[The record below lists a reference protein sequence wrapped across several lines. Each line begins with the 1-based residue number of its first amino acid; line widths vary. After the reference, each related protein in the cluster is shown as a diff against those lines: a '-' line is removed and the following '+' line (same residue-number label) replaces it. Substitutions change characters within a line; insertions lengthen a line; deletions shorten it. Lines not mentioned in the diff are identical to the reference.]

1 MLRAMPDEPS
11 SAPRKFALKP
21 KDFERLNAPRPETA
35 EEAARD
41 TAPALNDM
49 TALRHEVRAR
59 EAAAGLDEIKPP
71 DRPRSNRRRQD
82 FWLLLIGGNL
92 AIVGAVAFVGA
103 NPVSLLFGLGGVVM
117 FSLGLTWT
125 MWFVMDRY

>member
-11 SAPRKFALKP
+11 APRKFTFKP
-21 KDFERLNAPRPETA
+21 KEFERVNQPRPETDA
-35 EEAARD
+35 EAAAD
-41 TAPALNDM
+41 ATPALNDV

-59 EAAAGLDEIKPP
+59 EVASGLDQIKPP
-71 DRPRSNRRRQD
+71 DRPRPNQRRKD

-92 AIVGAVAFVGA
+92 AIIGVTVLSGGNLISV
-103 NPVSLLFGLGGVVM
+103 LFGAAGVIM
-117 FSLGLTWT
+117 FSLGLTWV